1 LAHYRAER
9 DASERVE
16 NLEEL
21 LNAAESFVMQEG
33 FGRDA
38 VALPLDETLAAGAGA
53 RSEASNPPSAETPET
68 LSPLQAFLSHAALE
82 AGDNQAQSGQD
93 AVQLMTVHAAKGLE
107 FDAVFITGLE
117 EGLFP
122 HDNSSASAQA
132 LEEERRLMYV
142 AITRARQRLYLSH
155 AQTRMLHGQTRYHPR
170 SRFVDELPPQCLQ
183 WLSPKPGAQVAL
195 AGAAGSYQGL
205 QPAWGRSA
213 LAPEVPAGVPVG
225 AAAASETHGIR
236 AGMQVFHHKFGQGQ
250 VLAVE
255 GRGEDARAQ
264 VSFTRHGSKW
274 LALAVAK
281 LTPL

>member
-1 LAHYRAER
+1 
-9 DASERVE
+9 
-16 NLEEL
+16 
-21 LNAAESFVMQEG
+21 M
-33 FGRDA
+33 
-38 VALPLDETLAAGAGA
+38 
-53 RSEASNPPSAETPET
+53 
-68 LSPLQAFLSHAALE
+68 
-82 AGDNQAQSGQD
+82 
-93 AVQLMTVHAAKGLE
+93 
-107 FDAVFITGLE
+107 FITGLE

-170 SRFVDELPPQCLQ
+170 SRFVDELPVQCLQ
-183 WLSPKPGAQVAL
+183 WLSPKPGSGGL
-195 AGAAGSYQGL
+195 AAAGLGKTATGL

-213 LAPEVPAGVPVG
+213 LVPEAPSR
-225 AAAASETHGIR
+225 AAADTTHGIR
-236 AGMQVFHHKFGQGQ
+236 AGMQVFHQKFGQGQ

-255 GRGEDARAQ
+255 GRGDDARAH